1 MKLTQEQLK
10 KIIKEELEAMQEGSL
25 QMRDMIDSMVQ
36 QLADAV
42 YGGNIERAKGGLL
55 SYLQGDRSGV
65 EGGM

>member
-1 MKLTQEQLK
+1 MKLTKEQLK